1 MEEVI
6 GSNSGESSGLMGDH
20 EDIGSGGGDSYD
32 YDYDFDCGE
41 EPTRQ
46 ELDLLRQIN
55 LYLGG
60 HATLIVAIVGIVTN
74 TLAIAVF
81 CRRSF
86 KSNFNNLLIA
96 LAVFDLFFLVT
107 MITESIRNNFESRF
121 GDPSTFGGKL
131 TQIHHHLFP
140 YFIFPV
146 MNILLT
152 SSVYMTV
159 SISVERYVAIFYPL
173 VYKARSQ
180 GRSCGGSSL
189 SWHIIPVLLI
199 SILINIPTFFSS
211 QVDYWTEDHWNY
223 DYMQQMNATMPSLN
237 STLIGVTAVRKHRIY
252 SFYYQNLTRFALL
265 GLLPMLLLII
275 LNVRVFSAI
284 QARKST
290 CRDASY
296 AHILLL
302 VVLVFLL
309 CQSPRLFLNFWELF
323 LDLECGPPV
332 WYQMLHVI
340 SNWLIALNSATNFF
354 IYCLAGAKFRQGLA
368 VMLGCRSPTPIGPPS
383 TSHTAVDLKSYTTK
397 L

>member
-6 GSNSGESSGLMGDH
+6 GTSGE
-20 EDIGSGGGDSYD
+20 GSGGMDDQEGSGSGSGDSYD
-32 YDYDFDCGE
+32 YDYDYDCGE
-41 EPTRQ
+41 EPTQQ
-46 ELDLLRQIN
+46 ELDLLHQIN

-60 HATLIVAIVGIVTN
+60 HATLIVAIVGIVAN

-81 CRRSF
+81 CRRGF

-121 GDPSTFGGKL
+121 GDPTTFGGKL

-180 GRSCGGSSL
+180 GRTCGGSSL

-199 SILINIPTFFSS
+199 SILVNIPTFFSS
-211 QVDYWTEDHWNY
+211 QVDYWTEEHWNY
-223 DYMQQMNATMPSLN
+223 EYMQQMNATMPSLN
-237 STLIGVTAVRKHRIY
+237 STLIGVTAVRKHPIY
-252 SFYYQNLTRFALL
+252 SFYYQNLTRFVLL

-368 VMLGCRSPTPIGPPS
+368 VMLGCRSPAPIGPPS
-383 TSHTAVDLKSYTTK
+383 TSHTAVDLKSYTTR

>member
-1 MEEVI
+1 VI
-6 GSNSGESSGLMGDH
+6 IDH
-20 EDIGSGGGDSYD
+20 WV
-32 YDYDFDCGE
+32 
-41 EPTRQ
+41 TKT
-46 ELDLLRQIN
+46 ELIRLKVYVYLRLLCKKGIRDACSTTDGYHRLSVSICFICPA
-55 LYLGG
+55 LFLSISMSFYE
-60 HATLIVAIVGIVTN
+60 HRSALI
-74 TLAIAVF
+74 
-81 CRRSF
+81 
-86 KSNFNNLLIA
+86 
-96 LAVFDLFFLVT
+96 
-107 MITESIRNNFESRF
+107 
-121 GDPSTFGGKL
+121 P
-131 TQIHHHLFP
+131 
-140 YFIFPV
+140 
-146 MNILLT
+146 
-152 SSVYMTV
+152 SVYMTV
-159 SISVERYVAIFYPL
+159 SISVERYVAIFFPL

-189 SWHIIPVLLI
+189 SWHIIPVLLV
-199 SILINIPTFFSS
+199 SILVNIPTFFSS
-211 QVDYWTEDHWNY
+211 QVDYWTEEHYNY

-237 STLIGVTAVRKHRIY
+237 STLIGVTAVRKHPIY

-383 TSHTAVDLKSYTTK
+383 TSHTAVDLKSYTTR

>member
-1 MEEVI
+1 M
-6 GSNSGESSGLMGDH
+6 NS
-20 EDIGSGGGDSYD
+20 
-32 YDYDFDCGE
+32 
-41 EPTRQ
+41 
-46 ELDLLRQIN
+46 
-55 LYLGG
+55 
-60 HATLIVAIVGIVTN
+60 
-74 TLAIAVF
+74 
-81 CRRSF
+81 
-86 KSNFNNLLIA
+86 
-96 LAVFDLFFLVT
+96 
-107 MITESIRNNFESRF
+107 
-121 GDPSTFGGKL
+121 
-131 TQIHHHLFP
+131 
-140 YFIFPV
+140 
-146 MNILLT
+146 
-152 SSVYMTV
+152 
-159 SISVERYVAIFYPL
+159 
-173 VYKARSQ
+173 
-180 GRSCGGSSL
+180 
-189 SWHIIPVLLI
+189 
-199 SILINIPTFFSS
+199 
-211 QVDYWTEDHWNY
+211 
-223 DYMQQMNATMPSLN
+223 TMPSLN
-237 STLIGVTAVRKHRIY
+237 STLIGVTAVRKHPIY

-397 L
+397 LWPEVKSFTKVQSGKSQCNSLKMSGMELGMWNTRQEFVPQSESSTMMWASAWY